1 MFQMQ
6 GFQNIP
12 TVVKNLLLA
21 NIVFFLAQN
30 VFPWFDNTFALH
42 YIESPLFKPWQ
53 VITHMFMHGSIGHL
67 FFNMFSLYM
76 FGAILEQVWGSK
88 RFLNFY
94 LLCGIGAAFLHLAVI
109 AYQYHQALSLIN
121 IVDVE
126 RLKLDIKDASVFGNK
141 YPSLI
146 INIAEFL
153 TLKTVGASGAI
164 YGLLAAYGYLFPNS
178 ILNIYFAF
186 PVKAKYA
193 MGGMIIL
200 EFILGTA
207 NIAGDNT
214 AHFAHLGGAIL
225 GLLLVYYWNKTNKKT
240 FY

>member
-12 TVVKNLLLA
+12 PVVRNLLLA

-30 VFPWFDNTFALH
+30 VLPWFDNTFALH

-53 VITHMFMHGSIGHL
+53 VITHMFMHGGIGHL

-76 FGAILEQVWGSK
+76 FGSILEQVWGSK

-94 LLCGIGAAFLHLAVI
+94 LLCGLGAVFLHMAVL
-109 AYQYHQALSLIN
+109 AYQYHQILGLAN
-121 IVDVE
+121 VVDVE
-126 RLKLDIKDASVFGNK
+126 RLKLDIKDSSVFNNK
-141 YPSLI
+141 YPAEILKIAGFLI
-146 INIAEFL
+146 Q
-153 TLKTVGASGAI
+153 KTVGASGAI
-164 YGLLAAYGYLFPNS
+164 YGLLAGYAYLFPNT
-178 ILNIYFAF
+178 ILNIYFAI

-193 MGGMIIL
+193 IAGMIVL